1 MGTGIVFATSLA
13 HSAYAEEATQ
23 VAGNTQENAQ
33 IEEVIVTGL
42 RRAET
47 VMRTPAA
54 ISALGAEELREKGIS
69 DISDIQ
75 NLVPSLQYGE
85 FLGRR
90 QVSIRGIGEFADAP
104 GVMVSLDG
112 IIQAM
117 SSSSGLSQLDL
128 ERVEVLRGPQGT
140 LYGRNS
146 TGGAVNFI
154 SASPTEEFSA
164 YVKGGYAEY
173 EQTTVEGMI
182 SGPIGDRVR
191 VRLAGNFL
199 DANEGWIE
207 NLQPGEGD
215 LMRGE
220 KSNMR
225 LTVDIDVTES
235 LDASLLF
242 GRSTA
247 EGPWDHWAVIHEHFD
262 LGVASGLPSVDPRDT
277 PPSDILLTEEPRK
290 VYNRHNDLG
299 PSDSDREY
307 QLMGLTLDWNI
318 GGVLVKSITAHQ
330 DWSDEFQNPAD
341 GTSIGLFDRIRTAD
355 SETFTQELN
364 VSGST
369 GRVDWIAGLYYM
381 DEERSS
387 RLFFDFPIP
396 ALFPLPVP
404 IQIDAQEPQYDDRN
418 HRPL

>member
-1 MGTGIVFATSLA
+1 
-13 HSAYAEEATQ
+13 
-23 VAGNTQENAQ
+23 
-33 IEEVIVTGL
+33 
-42 RRAET
+42 
-47 VMRTPAA
+47 
-54 ISALGAEELREKGIS
+54 
-69 DISDIQ
+69 
-75 NLVPSLQYGE
+75 
-85 FLGRR
+85 
-90 QVSIRGIGEFADAP
+90 
-104 GVMVSLDG
+104 
-112 IIQAM
+112 
-117 SSSSGLSQLDL
+117 
-128 ERVEVLRGPQGT
+128 
-140 LYGRNS
+140 
-146 TGGAVNFI
+146 
-154 SASPTEEFSA
+154 
-164 YVKGGYAEY
+164 
-173 EQTTVEGMI
+173 
-182 SGPIGDRVR
+182 
-191 VRLAGNFL
+191 
-199 DANEGWIE
+199 
-207 NLQPGEGD
+207 
-215 LMRGE
+215 MRGE

-262 LGVASGLPSVDPRDT
+262 LGVTSGLPSVDPRDT

-404 IQIDAQEPQYDDRN
+404 IQIDAQEPQYDTESKSAFIDVTWSVTDDFRLGAGIRRTSEDKVEGHAFVISAQFPDGPMPVFAPCGADLFVQKWDESEN
-418 HRPL
+418 TIRGSVEYDLTETSMAYIT